1 MTKTDI
7 DKWIFV
13 SGTENNDSTETY
25 TESAE
30 ANVAT
35 CWTSRYNKDVVLSKA
50 TCLVARDS

>member
-35 CWTSRYNKDVVLSKA
+35 CWTSRYNKDVVPSKA